1 VATLAR
7 PRRVLSSRPPAPAG
21 AALAGP
27 PLLAAA
33 LCLLDI
39 TSRSINLDESATIAI
54 VSQHG
59 HALGDAI
66 ARDGGNMSGYYL
78 LLHALVDLFGTGVA
92 VIRLPSAVA
101 VTATVALTTL
111 LGRRLFDARTGLC
124 AGLLAAVSLP
134 LVAWGQ
140 DARGYAP
147 VVALVTASMLA
158 LVVAM
163 QGGSRKAF
171 LAYWLCLGS
180 AAYMSFVAVLV
191 VPAQLLIVAL
201 CWRSRLRSVLA
212 ALAACAVSWVPLVL
226 LAGRR
231 GSGQLFWVQAP
242 KPSNSRQVLEA
253 LVSSGMRPDLR
264 ATFVAVPLL
273 VASALLVLVSV
284 WRAVRARSSGVALVA
299 AWLVVPVALALA
311 ESELGQSIWIPRNL
325 LTATPAVALLLAWGV
340 FASRSPRMPR
350 ILRVPRHPQ
359 VPAWTVFALLLVAR
373 LVPVLALYGVSP
385 EDWKSVTAYVQARS
399 RRGDCVAFYPS
410 DARMAFEYYLRDGA
424 PIPIPVLP
432 TLPFGTVRPFVE
444 DYRSLS
450 VVQVREFARGCSRL
464 WLVSSHSGQSDGPP
478 ASRANRARYLAL
490 RGALRGS
497 YTGRLVRK
505 FGYAA
510 VIRVDLFARARTDPY
525 GRSVKPTNVSALRP
539 ISSTTLTAIS
549 HL

>member
-1 VATLAR
+1 M
-7 PRRVLSSRPPAPAG
+7 LS
-21 AALAGP
+21 
-27 PLLAAA
+27 
-33 LCLLDI
+33 LLDI

-78 LLHALVDLFGTGVA
+78 LLHVLVELFGTGVA
-92 VIRLPSAVA
+92 VIRLPSTVGM
-101 VTATVALTTL
+101 TATVALTAL
-111 LGRRLFDARTGLC
+111 LGRRLFDARVGLC
-124 AGLLAAVSLP
+124 AGLLAAVSVP

-147 VVALVTASMLA
+147 VVALVTGSMLA

-163 QGGSRKAF
+163 QSGSRKAF

-201 CWRSRLRSVLA
+201 FWRSRLRPALA
-212 ALAACAVSWVPLVL
+212 ALAACALSWVPLLV
-226 LAGRR
+226 LAGSR

-242 KPSNSRQVLEA
+242 KPANSVRVLEA
-253 LVSSGMRPDLR
+253 LMSSGMRPDFR
-264 ATFVAVPLL
+264 ATFVAVPLI
-273 VASALLVLVSV
+273 VATAMLVLVSA
-284 WRAVRARSSGVALVA
+284 WRAVRAGSFGPVLVA
-299 AWLVVPVALALA
+299 AWLLVPVALAFA

-325 LTATPAVALLLAWGV
+325 LTVMPAVALLAAWGV
-340 FASRSPRMPR
+340 FSA
-350 ILRVPRHPQ
+350 RVPPAA
-359 VPAWTVFALLLVAR
+359 AWTVFALLLVAR

-385 EDWKSVTAYVQARS
+385 EDWKTATAYVQARS
-399 RRGDCVAFYPS
+399 QHGDCVAFYPS
-410 DARMAFEYYLRDGA
+410 DSRMAFDYYLRDGA

-432 TLPFGTVRPFVE
+432 TLPFATARPFVE

-450 VVQVREFARGCSRL
+450 VVQVRELARGCSRL

-478 ASRANRARYLAL
+478 ASKANRARYLAL
-490 RGALRGS
+490 RGALRDS
-497 YTGRLVRK
+497 YTGRLVRR

-510 VIRVDLFARARTDPY
+510 VIRVDLFAR
-525 GRSVKPTNVSALRP
+525 
-539 ISSTTLTAIS
+539 
-549 HL
+549 